1 MPKSGNKTTIKN
13 HAIATPTGL
22 LTEINLN
29 PNRITITAWIR
40 GTQIKENPKI
50 ELSRKFNMLI

>member
-40 GTQIKENPKI
+40 GTQINENPKI

>member
-29 PNRITITAWIR
+29 PNRITMIA
-40 GTQIKENPKI
+40 
-50 ELSRKFNMLI
+50 